1 MARVDLLRSVFGRV
15 TLSALL
21 VSLLSTLA
29 LFLVVQKIVQDDGRM
44 MLAREVD
51 TDLAGLADIY
61 VSGGTPE
68 LRARIA
74 DRLAMEREDGERAW
88 YLLADTAG
96 RPVAGNLDRWPGIDA
111 RVSQTRFVTLPD
123 GERMFA
129 RATQLGSGAR
139 LLVGRSHYRGEAL
152 LGRLA
157 VAFAGA
163 GALIALLSLL
173 AGHYAALRLRVRVEA
188 VNATFA
194 AVRAG
199 HIAARAPEPG
209 TTSDDELAELAV
221 NTNAMLDQVERLI
234 EAQRA
239 VSDQTAHEIRTPL
252 MHLDTRILKAMEG
265 TQDAALLRTLGQSRE
280 EIRGVV
286 RLLDSLLDIA
296 GSQAMRGDLRGLV
309 DVDLSDIL
317 ENLADLYGASAEE
330 LGIGF
335 HARIA
340 SGIMLRADPMQM
352 TRLLSNLLD
361 NAFKYVPSGG
371 SVALS
376 LLPGPRIIVQ
386 DDGPGIAQ
394 ADRERVFER
403 YVRLDEA
410 QGHRGRNGHGLG
422 LALAMAIAQR
432 HELSLHVEDAA
443 PGARFILQPEVRDE

>member
-1 MARVDLLRSVFGRV
+1 VPRINLFRSVFGRV

-29 LFLVVQKIVQDDGRM
+29 LFLVVQKIVADDGRA

-61 VSGGTPE
+61 VSGGDAE

-74 DRLAMEREDGERAW
+74 DRLAVEREDGEQGW
-88 YLLADTAG
+88 YLLADAQG
-96 RPVAGNLDRWPGIDA
+96 RRIAGNLDRWPKLSSRISEA
-111 RVSQTRFVTLPD
+111 RFVLLPD
-123 GERMFA
+123 GQRMFA
-129 RATQLGSGAR
+129 RATQLGPRAQ
-139 LLVGRSHYRGEAL
+139 LLVGRSNMRGQAL
-152 LGRLA
+152 LARLA
-157 VAFAGA
+157 AAFAGA
-163 GALIALLSLL
+163 GALIALLSLT
-173 AGHYAALRLRVRVEA
+173 AGHFAARRLRARVEA

-199 HIAARAPEPG
+199 RIAARASG
-209 TTSDDELAELAV
+209 AGRSDELAELAA

-252 MHLDTRILKAMEG
+252 MHLDTRILKAMAE
-265 TQDAALLRTLGQSRE
+265 TQDNILLRTLDQSRG

-296 GSQAMRGDLRGLV
+296 GTQALRGDLRGLAE
-309 DVDLSDIL
+309 VDLSDIA
-317 ENLADLYGASAEE
+317 ETLADLYGASAEE

-340 SGIMLRADPMQM
+340 PGVLLRADPMQM
-352 TRLLSNLLD
+352 MRLMSNLLD

-371 SVALS
+371 SVALILS
-376 LLPGPRIIVQ
+376 PGPRIVVQ
-386 DDGPGIAQ
+386 DDGPGIP
-394 ADRERVFER
+394 ADDRARIFER
-403 YVRLDEA
+403 YVRLDV
-410 QGHRGRNGHGLG
+410 GSGGGHGLG
-422 LALAMAIAQR
+422 LALARAIAQR
-432 HELSLHVEDAA
+432 HDLSLHVEDAG
-443 PGARFILQPEVRDE
+443 PGARFVVQSEDQND

>member
-1 MARVDLLRSVFGRV
+1 MPRPGLFRSVFGRV

-29 LFLVVQKIVQDDGRM
+29 LFLVVQKIVDDDGRA

-61 VSGGTPE
+61 LSSDVTE

-74 DRLAMEREDGERAW
+74 DRLAMNREDGERSW
-88 YLLADTAG
+88 YLLTDPAG
-96 RPVAGNLDRWPGIDA
+96 RRLAGNLDRWPVIASEVSEA
-111 RVSQTRFVTLPD
+111 RYITLPD
-123 GERMFA
+123 GDRMFA
-129 RATQLGSGAR
+129 RATQLGTGAR
-139 LLVGRSHYRGEAL
+139 LLVGRSSYRGQAL

-157 VAFAGA
+157 TAFAVAGA
-163 GALIALLSLL
+163 GIALLSLV
-173 AGHYAALRLRVRVEA
+173 AGHFAARRLRARVEV

-199 HIAARAPEPG
+199 RIAARAPG
-209 TTSDDELAELAV
+209 AGGNDELAELAG
-221 NTNAMLDQVERLI
+221 NTNIMLDQVERLV

-252 MHLDTRILKAMEG
+252 MHLDTRILKAMES
-265 TQDAALLRTLGQSRE
+265 TQDVALLRTLDQSRG

-296 GSQAMRGDLRGLV
+296 GTQAMRGDPRGLAE
-309 DVDLSDIL
+309 VDLSDIA
-317 ENLADLYGASAEE
+317 ESLADLYGASAEDM
-330 LGIGF
+330 GIGF

-340 SGIMLRADPMQM
+340 PGVRCRADPMQM
-352 TRLLSNLLD
+352 TRLMSNLLD

-371 SVALS
+371 SIILELA
-376 LLPGPRIIVQ
+376 PGPRIVIQ
-386 DDGPGIAQ
+386 DNGPGIPA

-403 YVRLDEA
+403 YVRLDGA
-410 QGHRGRNGHGLG
+410 LGGGHGLG
-422 LALAMAIAQR
+422 LALARAIAER
-432 HELSLHVEDAA
+432 HILSLHVEDAA
-443 PGARFILQPEVRDE
+443 PGARFVLQPEVRDD

>member
-1 MARVDLLRSVFGRV
+1 MFDTGLFRSVFGRV

-29 LFLVVQKIVQDDGRM
+29 LFLVVQKIVGDDGRA

-51 TDLAGLADIY
+51 TDLAGLADIH

-74 DRLAMEREDGERAW
+74 DRLAVEREDGERAW
-88 YLLADTAG
+88 YLLADADG
-96 RPVAGNLDRWPGIDA
+96 RPVAGNLDRWPGIDP
-111 RVSQTRFVTLPD
+111 RVSQARYVTLPD
-123 GERMFA
+123 GARMFA
-129 RATQLGSGAR
+129 RSTRLGSQAQ

-152 LGRLA
+152 LARLA
-157 VAFAGA
+157 VAFAVA
-163 GALIALLSLL
+163 GALIALLSLT
-173 AGHYAALRLRVRVEA
+173 AGHYAARRLRVRVEA

-199 HIAARAPEPG
+199 RIAARAPEPAAGAG
-209 TTSDDELAELAV
+209 TDDELAELAA
-221 NTNAMLDQVERLI
+221 NTNAMLDQVERLM

-252 MHLDTRILKAMEG
+252 MHLDTRILKAMAG

-296 GSQAMRGDLRGLV
+296 GSQAMRGDLRGLS
-309 DVDLSDIL
+309 DIDLSDL
-317 ENLADLYGASAEE
+317 SENLADLYGASAEE

-340 SGIMLRADPMQM
+340 PGVRLRADPMQM

-376 LLPGPRIIVQ
+376 LSPGPRIVVE
-386 DDGPGIAQ
+386 DDGPGIPA

-403 YVRLDEA
+403 YVRLDGV
-410 QGHRGRNGHGLG
+410 QGAGHGLG
-422 LALAMAIAQR
+422 LALARAIAQR
-432 HELSLHVEDAA
+432 HELALHVEDAA
-443 PGARFILQPEVRDE
+443 PGARFVLQPEDRDD

>member
-1 MARVDLLRSVFGRV
+1 MPRPDLFRSVFGRV

-29 LFLVVQKIVQDDGRM
+29 LFLVVQKIVDDDGRG

-61 VSGGTPE
+61 LSSDVAE
-68 LRARIA
+68 LRERIA
-74 DRLAMEREDGERAW
+74 DRLAMNREDGERSW
-88 YLLADTAG
+88 YLLTDPAG
-96 RPVAGNLDRWPGIDA
+96 RRLAGNLDRWPVIASEVSEA
-111 RVSQTRFVTLPD
+111 RYITLPD
-123 GERMFA
+123 GDRMFA
-129 RATQLGSGAR
+129 RATQLGTGAR
-139 LLVGRSHYRGEAL
+139 LLVGRSSYRGQAL

-157 VAFAGA
+157 TAFAVAGA
-163 GALIALLSLL
+163 GIALLSLV
-173 AGHYAALRLRVRVEA
+173 AGHFAARRLRARVEV

-199 HIAARAPEPG
+199 RIAARAPGAG
-209 TTSDDELAELAV
+209 TNDELAELAA
-221 NTNAMLDQVERLI
+221 NTNDMLDQVERLV

-252 MHLDTRILKAMEG
+252 MHLDTRILKAMES
-265 TQDAALLRTLGQSRE
+265 TQDLSLLRTLDQSRG

-296 GSQAMRGDLRGLV
+296 GTQAMRGDPRGLAE
-309 DVDLSDIL
+309 VDLSDIA
-317 ENLADLYGASAEE
+317 ESLADLYGASAED

-340 SGIMLRADPMQM
+340 PCVRSRADPMQM
-352 TRLLSNLLD
+352 TRLMSNLLD

-371 SVALS
+371 SVVLELA
-376 LLPGPRIIVQ
+376 PGPRIVVQ
-386 DDGPGIAQ
+386 DNGPGIPA
-394 ADRERVFER
+394 ADRERIFER
-403 YVRLDEA
+403 YVRLDGA
-410 QGHRGRNGHGLG
+410 RGGGHGLG
-422 LALAMAIAQR
+422 LALARAIAER

-443 PGARFILQPEVRDE
+443 PGARFVLQPEVRDD

>member
-1 MARVDLLRSVFGRV
+1 MPRPGLLRSVFGRV

-29 LFLVVQKIVQDDGRM
+29 LFLVVQKIVEDDGRA
-44 MLAREVD
+44 MLGREVD

-61 VSGGTPE
+61 VSSHETE
-68 LRARIA
+68 LKARIA
-74 DRLAMEREDGERAW
+74 DRLAMNRADGERSW
-88 YLLADTAG
+88 YLLTDPAG
-96 RPVAGNLDRWPGIDA
+96 RRLAGNLDRWPLIAPEVSEA
-111 RVSQTRFVTLPD
+111 RYVNLPNGD
-123 GERMFA
+123 RMFA
-129 RATQLGSGAR
+129 RATRLGTGAR
-139 LLVGRSHYRGEAL
+139 LLVGRSSYRGQAL
-152 LGRLA
+152 LTRLA
-157 VAFAGA
+157 TAFAIAGA
-163 GALIALLSLL
+163 GIALLSLV
-173 AGHYAALRLRVRVEA
+173 AGHFAARRLRARVEV

-199 HIAARAPEPG
+199 RIAARAPGPG
-209 TTSDDELAELAV
+209 NNDELAELAA
-221 NTNAMLDQVERLI
+221 NTNAMLDQVERLV

-265 TQDAALLRTLGQSRE
+265 TQDEALLRTLDQSRA

-296 GSQAMRGDLRGLV
+296 GTQAMRGDLRGLAE
-309 DVDLSDIL
+309 VDLSDIA
-317 ENLADLYGASAEE
+317 ESLADLYGASAED

-340 SGIMLRADPMQM
+340 PGVRARADPMQM
-352 TRLLSNLLD
+352 TRLMSNLLD

-371 SVALS
+371 SVVLALA
-376 LLPGPRIIVQ
+376 PGPHIVVQ
-386 DDGPGIAQ
+386 DNGPGIPP

-403 YVRLDEA
+403 YVRLDGA
-410 QGHRGRNGHGLG
+410 RGGGHGLG
-422 LALAMAIAQR
+422 LSLARAIAER

-443 PGARFILQPEVRDE
+443 PGARFVLQPEDRDD

>member
-1 MARVDLLRSVFGRV
+1 MPRPGLFRSVFGRV

-29 LFLVVQKIVQDDGRM
+29 LFLVVQKIVDDDGRA

-61 VSGGTPE
+61 VSSDEAE

-74 DRLAMEREDGERAW
+74 DRLAMNREDGERSW
-88 YLLADTAG
+88 YLLTDGAG
-96 RPVAGNLDRWPGIDA
+96 RRLAGNLDRWPAIASEVSEA
-111 RVSQTRFVTLPD
+111 RYVVLPD
-123 GERMFA
+123 GDRMFA
-129 RATQLGSGAR
+129 RATQLGAGAR
-139 LLVGRSHYRGEAL
+139 LLVGRSNYRGQAL
-152 LGRLA
+152 LARLA
-157 VAFAGA
+157 MAFAIAGA
-163 GALIALLSLL
+163 GIALLSLV
-173 AGHYAALRLRVRVEA
+173 AGHFAARRLRARVEV
-188 VNATFA
+188 VNAAFA

-199 HIAARAPEPG
+199 RIAARAPGPG
-209 TTSDDELAELAV
+209 NNDELAELAA
-221 NTNAMLDQVERLI
+221 NTNAMLDQVERLV

-265 TQDAALLRTLGQSRE
+265 TQDEALLRTLDQSRA

-296 GSQAMRGDLRGLV
+296 GTQAMRGDLRGLAE
-309 DVDLSDIL
+309 VDLSDIA
-317 ENLADLYGASAEE
+317 ESLADLYGASAED

-340 SGIMLRADPMQM
+340 PGVRARADPMQM
-352 TRLLSNLLD
+352 TRLMSNLLD

-371 SVALS
+371 SIVLELA
-376 LLPGPRIIVQ
+376 PGPHIVVQ
-386 DDGPGIAQ
+386 DDGPGIPP

-403 YVRLDEA
+403 YVRLDGA
-410 QGHRGRNGHGLG
+410 RGGGHGLG
-422 LALAMAIAQR
+422 LSLARAIAER
-432 HELSLHVEDAA
+432 HELSLHVEEAA
-443 PGARFILQPEVRDE
+443 PGARFVLQPEDRDD

>member
-1 MARVDLLRSVFGRV
+1 MDRINLFHSVFGRV

-29 LFLVVQKIVQDDGRM
+29 LFLVVEKIVADDGRA

-61 VSGGTPE
+61 VSGGDAE

-74 DRLAMEREDGERAW
+74 DRLAVEREDGEQGW
-88 YLLADTAG
+88 YLLADAQG
-96 RPVAGNLDRWPGIDA
+96 RRIAGNLERWPTLSS
-111 RVSQTRFVTLPD
+111 RVSEARFVTLPD
-123 GERMFA
+123 GQKMFA
-129 RATQLGSGAR
+129 RATRLGPAAQ
-139 LLVGRSHYRGEAL
+139 LLVGRSNMRGEAL
-152 LGRLA
+152 LARLA
-157 VAFAGA
+157 VAFAVA
-163 GALIALLSLL
+163 GALIALLSLT
-173 AGHYAALRLRVRVEA
+173 AGHFAARRLRARVEA

-199 HIAARAPEPG
+199 RIAARAPG
-209 TTSDDELAELAV
+209 AGASDELAELAG

-265 TQDAALLRTLGQSRE
+265 TQDLGLLRTLDQSRG

-296 GSQAMRGDLRGLV
+296 GTQALRGDLRGLAEV
-309 DVDLSDIL
+309 NLSDIA
-317 ENLADLYGASAEE
+317 ETLADLYGASAEE

-340 SGIMLRADPMQM
+340 PGVMLRADPMQM
-352 TRLLSNLLD
+352 MRLMSNLLD

-371 SVALS
+371 SVALELS
-376 LLPGPRIIVQ
+376 PGPRIIVQ
-386 DDGPGIAQ
+386 DDGPGIPA
-394 ADRERVFER
+394 ADRARIFER
-403 YVRLDEA
+403 YVRLDV
-410 QGHRGRNGHGLG
+410 GSGGGHGLG
-422 LALAMAIAQR
+422 LALARAIAQR

-443 PGARFILQPEVRDE
+443 PGARFVVQLEDQDV

>member
-1 MARVDLLRSVFGRV
+1 MPRPGLFRSVFGRV

-29 LFLVVQKIVQDDGRM
+29 LFLVVQKIVEDDGRM

-61 VSGGTPE
+61 LSSDEAE

-74 DRLAMEREDGERAW
+74 DRLVMNREDGERSW
-88 YLLADTAG
+88 YLLTDRAG
-96 RPVAGNLDRWPGIDA
+96 RRLAGNLDRWPVIASEVSEA
-111 RVSQTRFVTLPD
+111 RYVILPD
-123 GERMFA
+123 GDRMFA
-129 RATQLGSGAR
+129 RATQLGTGAR
-139 LLVGRSHYRGEAL
+139 LLVGRSNYRGQAL
-152 LGRLA
+152 LARLA
-157 VAFAGA
+157 MAFAIAGA
-163 GALIALLSLL
+163 GIALLSLI
-173 AGHYAALRLRVRVEA
+173 AGNFAARRLRARVEV
-188 VNATFA
+188 VNAAFA

-199 HIAARAPEPG
+199 RIAARAPGPG
-209 TTSDDELAELAV
+209 NNDELAELAA
-221 NTNAMLDQVERLI
+221 NTNAMLDQVERLV

-265 TQDAALLRTLGQSRE
+265 TQDEALLRTLDQSRA

-296 GSQAMRGDLRGLV
+296 GTQAMRGDLRGLAE
-309 DVDLSDIL
+309 VDLSDIA
-317 ENLADLYGASAEE
+317 ESLADLYGASAED

-335 HARIA
+335 HPRIA
-340 SGIMLRADPMQM
+340 PGVRARADPMQM
-352 TRLLSNLLD
+352 TRLMSNLLD

-371 SVALS
+371 SIVLELA
-376 LLPGPRIIVQ
+376 PGPHIVVQ
-386 DDGPGIAQ
+386 DNGPGIPP

-403 YVRLDEA
+403 YVRLDGA
-410 QGHRGRNGHGLG
+410 RGGGHGLG
-422 LALAMAIAQR
+422 LSLARAIAER

-443 PGARFILQPEVRDE
+443 PGARFVLRPEDRDD